1 MTKDEKRLKAVHH
14 VVHDYANLVSS
25 GTLTQDTTVKP
36 PFNTHVQ
43 HAFLLGCRKLADFF
57 CKSSDDRD
65 IVAAD
70 FLGKRELF
78 PLSVWNKWGDPMN
91 KQLAHLSYA
100 RVTKPKAWD
109 GRRENKLLIE
119 EFQQAWKLFRSKLP
133 DPYRSEFEKQINQ
146 RQQPSPTG
154 EPSEFR
160 GLDLA

>member
-14 VVHDYANLVSS
+14 VVHDYANLVSA
-25 GTLTQDTTVKP
+25 GTLTQDKTVKP
-36 PFNTHVQ
+36 PVNTHVQ

-57 CKSSDDRD
+57 RKSSNGTD

-70 FLGKRELF
+70 FLRKKEQY
-78 PLSVWNKWGDPMN
+78 PLPVWNKWGIPMN
-91 KQLAHLSYA
+91 KQLAHLTYG

-109 GRRENKLLIE
+109 GRENERLIE
-119 EFQQAWKLFRSKLP
+119 EFRQVWKLFRSKLEE
-133 DPYRSEFEKQINQ
+133 PYGSEFEKQINK